1 MTHFDILMIEMTLSQ
16 YLISGFYNISI
27 MPGIIQMS
35 ISAVYG
41 KECHLSLPAKSIV
54 ALFVFLNL
62 YCFKLA

>member
-1 MTHFDILMIEMTLSQ
+1 MIEMTLSQ

-62 YCFKLA
+62 